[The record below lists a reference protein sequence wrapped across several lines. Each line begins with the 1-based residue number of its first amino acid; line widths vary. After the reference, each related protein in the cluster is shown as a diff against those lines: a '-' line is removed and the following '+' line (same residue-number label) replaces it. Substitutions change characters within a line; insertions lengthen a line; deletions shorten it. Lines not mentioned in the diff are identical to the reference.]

1 MGDVTDNLVL
11 QIKKCYATPT
21 ANGDGEKV
29 YEFIDNYQALEA
41 NDMALTNNCEGTTAK
56 FWINSFAFVNTD
68 DAETQ
73 ENVYLHCDVHVCD
86 SDNDD
91 SCTAVCDADTAE
103 GTEGTAEGTEGTADG
118 TDGTASG
125 GTDGTAADGTDGT
138 AGTAAGGTDGTDG
151 TAADGTDGTA
161 ADGTDGTAGDGTAG

>member
-1 MGDVTDNLVL
+1 MGL

-21 ANGDGEKV
+21 ADGLGDKK
-29 YEFIDNYQALEA
+29 YSFIDNYQALET

-73 ENVYLHCDVHVCD
+73 ENVYLHCDVHVWD
-86 SDNDD
+86 ADNDD
-91 SCTAVCDADTAE
+91 SCTAACDADTA
-103 GTEGTAEGTEGTADG
+103 DG
-118 TDGTASG
+118 TV
-125 GTDGTAADGTDGT
+125 GTAA
-138 AGTAAGGTDGTDG
+138 DGTDG

-161 ADGTDGTAGDGTAG
+161 ADGTDGGTAGGTAGGTGRRRRAVAPERPNATLRIGPINI